1 MLFGFGSVLQTSAG
15 FAYRVGE
22 RKAEGSNPRV
32 AEGSNPRKAEGSN
45 PRKAETGCSF
55 SLQKE
60 PPTLAPPKREEAE
73 QKPLIAAAI
82 AAAMR
87 YTK

>member
-15 FAYRVGE
+15 FAYRVGA
-22 RKAEGSNPRV
+22 RK

-45 PRKAETGCSF
+45 PRKVETGYSF

-60 PPTLAPPKREEAE
+60 PPELAPPKREEAE